1 MSRIVLHIDRLV
13 LRGIEPDDATAFAEA
28 LRAEL
33 QRQLTAHGA
42 QALQRHDGLARL
54 RPDPVRIAPHSSSEQ
69 LGQAVATHLLPTTE
83 RGAP

>member
-13 LRGIEPDDATAFAEA
+13 LRGIDPDDATTVSEA

-33 QRQLTAHGA
+33 QRQLTAHGS
-42 QALQRHDGLARL
+42 QALQRQDGQARY
-54 RPDPVRIAPHSSSEQ
+54 RPAPVRLAPHSSSEQ
-69 LGQAVATHLLPTTE
+69 LGQAVATHVLPTTE

>member
-42 QALQRHDGLARL
+42 QTLQRHDGLARL
-54 RPDPVRIAPHSSSEQ
+54 RPAPVRLAPHSSSE
-69 LGQAVATHLLPTTE
+69 LMGQAVATHLLPTTE
-83 RGAP
+83 RGAL